1 MGAPQPYVFLGGVPI
16 KVHFTIHFFL
26 VNYRNSRRFLYN
38 YFLFLSVIRVGQSFS
53 WHMWKQVVSMTGYCG
68 CRLKPYP
75 FGYCCNIFCGIILLV
90 VIEYR
95 LSLKNSLLVKKV
107 SLVYDLFISILG
119 YEKLCP
125 KGHLLFGF
133 TFIYCFLLRLFLF
146 TCLRTVVCIACVLLL
161 EFRQFDVFKQVLSIV
176 CYLFVFKISVL
187 IFELWWYGKGGV
199 RTRVIAVEGYRLDHQ
214 AMLP

>member
-1 MGAPQPYVFLGGVPI
+1 MGAPLPYVFLGGVPI
-16 KVHFTIHFFL
+16 KVNFTIYFFL
-26 VNYRNSRRFLYN
+26 VNYRNTWCFLYN

-53 WHMWKQVVSMTGYCG
+53 WRMWKQVVSMTGYCG
-68 CRLKPYP
+68 CRLKHP
-75 FGYCCNIFCGIILLV
+75 FGNCCNIFCRIILLV

-133 TFIYCFLLRLFLF
+133 TFIYSFLLRLFLF
-146 TCLRTVVCIACVLLL
+146 TCLRTAVCIACVLLL
-161 EFRQFDVFKQVLSIV
+161 EFR
-176 CYLFVFKISVL
+176 
-187 IFELWWYGKGGV
+187 
-199 RTRVIAVEGYRLDHQ
+199 
-214 AMLP
+214 